1 MLIKFRDYILFA
13 VLFIFISVDV
23 SKSTSSVMVN
33 NDPFAALGIPD
44 LSPKKI
50 MEEIEVKTD
59 KNKGPPQLKSMED
72 LPNFLKNTNVNEEDG
87 IKVLT
92 RFLIQDDFT
101 LKKYGVVYDQTG
113 FDGLGRDE
121 IIAAIGTE
129 ERLNQR
135 AKSSANI
142 WFKEKYPKLTYE
154 SYGVEQQMD
163 EIVPNWRIFK
173 VLMIGG
179 KGETTYLKVCLPL
192 DESLTALVG
201 DKDEPCGDRVKFYFI
216 LLISIYRQIL
226 LTKKKKKMKII
237 SIR

>member
-1 MLIKFRDYILFA
+1 MFLKIRENLSFTLIL
-13 VLFIFISVDV
+13 IFLSVDIYI
-23 SKSTSSVMVN
+23 STLTLSENLN

-50 MEEIEVKTD
+50 MEEIEEKHE
-59 KNKGPPQLKSMED
+59 KNIGPPQLKSMED
-72 LPNFLKNTNVNEEDG
+72 LPNFLKNTNANEEDA

-113 FDGLGRDE
+113 FDGLGKEE

-142 WFKEKYPKLTYE
+142 WFKEKYPKLNYE
-154 SYGVEQQMD
+154 GYGVEQQMD
-163 EIVPNWRIFK
+163 EILPNWRIFK
-173 VLMIGG
+173 VLMIGA

-201 DKDEPCGDRVKFYFI
+201 DKDEPCGERVI
-216 LLISIYRQIL
+216 
-226 LTKKKKKMKII
+226 
-237 SIR
+237 

>member
-1 MLIKFRDYILFA
+1 MTIILIL
-13 VLFIFISVDV
+13 VSVDF
-23 SKSTSSVMVN
+23 SSCVASEN
-33 NDPFAALGIPD
+33 FNSDPFAALGIPD
-44 LSPKKI
+44 LSPKKV
-50 MEEIEVKTD
+50 MEEIDVKSD
-59 KNKGPPQLKSMED
+59 KSKSKGLPQLKSMDD
-72 LPNFLKNTNVNEEDG
+72 LPNFLKNTSANEDDA
-87 IKVLT
+87 IKILT

-113 FDGLGRDE
+113 FDGLGKEE
-121 IIAAIGTE
+121 IIAGIGTE

-142 WFKEKYPKLTYE
+142 WFREKYPKLVYE
-154 SYGVEQQMD
+154 SYGVEPQMD

-201 DKDEPCGDRVKFYFI
+201 DKDEPCGDRVK
-216 LLISIYRQIL
+216 
-226 LTKKKKKMKII
+226 II
-237 SIR
+237 SLTLGKFR

>member
-1 MLIKFRDYILFA
+1 MFVKFRDFFMIILI
-13 VLFIFISVDV
+13 LIFINVDNTR
-23 SKSTSSVMVN
+23 STSLENLNS
-33 NDPFAALGIPD
+33 DPFAALGIPD

-50 MEEIEVKTD
+50 MEEIESDSKDTPKT
-59 KNKGPPQLKSMED
+59 KGVPTLRSMED
-72 LPNFLKNTNVNEEDG
+72 LPNFLKNTNVNEDDG

-113 FDGLGRDE
+113 FDGLGKEE

-142 WFKEKYPKLTYE
+142 WFKEKYPKLSYE
-154 SYGVEQQMD
+154 GYGVEPQNN

-201 DKDEPCGDRVKFYFI
+201 DKDEPCGDRVFI
-216 LLISIYRQIL
+216 IF
-226 LTKKKKKMKII
+226 
-237 SIR
+237 

>member
-1 MLIKFRDYILFA
+1 MFVKFRDFSIMTLIL
-13 VLFIFISVDV
+13 VFISVDFCNNT
-23 SKSTSSVMVN
+23 STEMFNS
-33 NDPFAALGIPD
+33 DPFAALGIPD
-44 LSPKKI
+44 LSPKKV
-50 MEEIEVKTD
+50 MEEIEVKTGSS
-59 KNKGPPQLKSMED
+59 KSKGLPTLKTMED
-72 LPNFLKNTNVNEEDG
+72 LPNFLKNTNVNEDDG
-87 IKVLT
+87 IKILT

-113 FDGLGRDE
+113 FDGLGKE
-121 IIAAIGTE
+121 EMIAGIGTE

-142 WFKEKYPKLTYE
+142 WFKEKYPKLTYD
-154 SYGVEQQMD
+154 SYGIEQQMD

-201 DKDEPCGDRVKFYFI
+201 DKDEPCGDRVILVFYNSFI
-216 LLISIYRQIL
+216 
-226 LTKKKKKMKII
+226 
-237 SIR
+237 

>member
-1 MLIKFRDYILFA
+1 MFIKFRDYLLFTLLLIL
-13 VLFIFISVDV
+13 ISVDF
-23 SKSTSSVMVN
+23 SNSTTSDMVN
-33 NDPFAALGIPD
+33 SDPFAALGIPD
-44 LSPKKI
+44 LSPKKV

-72 LPNFLKNTNVNEEDG
+72 LPNFLKSTNVNEEEG

-113 FDGLGRDE
+113 FDGLSKDE
-121 IIAAIGTE
+121 MIAGIGTE

-142 WFKEKYPKLTYE
+142 WFKEKYPKLVYD

-201 DKDEPCGDRVKFYFI
+201 DKDEPCGDRVIWLFNFDF
-216 LLISIYRQIL
+216 LIFFFFS
-226 LTKKKKKMKII
+226 
-237 SIR
+237 

>member
-1 MLIKFRDYILFA
+1 MLKRFRDYILFA
-13 VLFIFISVDV
+13 VIIIFISVDI
-23 SKSTSSVMVN
+23 SSSTSLAMVN

-59 KNKGPPQLKSMED
+59 KNKGPPQLRSMED

-113 FDGLGRDE
+113 FDGLGKDE
-121 IIAAIGTE
+121 MIAQIGTE

-142 WFKEKYPKLTYE
+142 WFKEKYPKLSYE

-201 DKDEPCGDRVKFYFI
+201 DKDEPCGDRVNLSLNLKFFLFFFYF
-216 LLISIYRQIL
+216 S
-226 LTKKKKKMKII
+226 
-237 SIR
+237 

>member
-1 MLIKFRDYILFA
+1 MFIKFRDYLLFTLIL
-13 VLFIFISVDV
+13 IFISVDL
-23 SKSTSSVMVN
+23 STSTSTEMVN
-33 NDPFAALGIPD
+33 SDPFAALGIPD
-44 LSPKKI
+44 LSPKKV
-50 MEEIEVKTD
+50 MDEIEVKTE

-121 IIAAIGTE
+121 MIAAIGTE

-142 WFKEKYPKLTYE
+142 WFKEKYPKLVYDG
-154 SYGVEQQMD
+154 YGVEPQMD

-201 DKDEPCGDRVKFYFI
+201 DKDEPCGDRVKYYFLFFI
-216 LLISIYRQIL
+216 F
-226 LTKKKKKMKII
+226 II
-237 SIR
+237 IGGICR

>member
-1 MLIKFRDYILFA
+1 MFIKFRDYLMFSLIILFIR
-13 VLFIFISVDV
+13 VDLSIS
-23 SKSTSSVMVN
+23 TENVN
-33 NDPFAALGIPD
+33 SDPFAALGIPD
-44 LSPKKI
+44 LSPKKV
-50 MEEIEVKTD
+50 MDELEVK
-59 KNKGPPQLKSMED
+59 KENKGPPTLKSMED

-121 IIAAIGTE
+121 IKAAIGTE

-142 WFKEKYPKLTYE
+142 WFKEKYPKLVYDG
-154 SYGVEQQMD
+154 YGVEPQMD

-201 DKDEPCGDRVKFYFI
+201 DKDEACGDRVIIYF
-216 LLISIYRQIL
+216 LYL
-226 LTKKKKKMKII
+226 LTKLLIG
-237 SIR
+237 SICRQRKR